1 MQVHACTIT
10 AVPRILHDPLI
21 KASRFV
27 NPVICYRE
35 VAELPWNSELA
46 TETSDTGPIEAIF
59 CYPSVNLEAARET
72 FEPLLQGK

>member
-1 MQVHACTIT
+1 
-10 AVPRILHDPLI
+10 
-21 KASRFV
+21 V

-59 CYPSVNLEAARET
+59 YYPSVNLEAARET
-72 FEPLLQGK
+72 FEPLFQGK